1 MSIIDNFEKM
11 LAQGQD
17 NAMLRYTL
25 GNAYFNEQQ
34 YPSAITH
41 LRKALEHDPEYSVAW
56 KILGKAL
63 VANGE
68 ENEAIEV
75 YRKGLEVAAKKGD
88 KQAEKEMQ
96 VFLKR
101 LLK

>member
-1 MSIIDNFEKM
+1 MSIIENFEKM

-25 GNAYFNEQQ
+25 GNAYFNEKE
-34 YPSAITH
+34 YPAAIIH
-41 LRKALEHDPEYSVAW
+41 LRKALEFDAEYSVAW

-63 VANGE
+63 VANGDE
-68 ENEAIEV
+68 QEAIEV
-75 YRKGLEVAAKKGD
+75 YRKGLEVASSKGD